1 MSNDVESNEGF
12 KSNAQQQAES
22 KVQQAVAEASTA
34 LVAEQERTQRLES
47 QNQIEYVGSC
57 LATSPLRGSLDVLLR
72 VKAMFS
78 RILWTVKH
86 GIGELLRL
94 FLARLISFALY
105 RPTLKAWALALLC
118 RYPAL
123 EAWLCKFAIAR
134 GMIVCGTTVQL
145 PYEPSTK
152 FSRLTP
158 SARSIYSDLKAA
170 IKRHN
175 EEG

>member
-1 MSNDVESNEGF
+1 MSNDVESNDGF

-57 LATSPLRGSLDVLLR
+57 LATRPLRGSFDVLLR

-86 GIGELLRL
+86 GIGGLLRL
-94 FLARLISFALY
+94 
-105 RPTLKAWALALLC
+105 
-118 RYPAL
+118 
-123 EAWLCKFAIAR
+123 
-134 GMIVCGTTVQL
+134 L
-145 PYEPSTK
+145 PCPSHQ
-152 FSRLTP
+152 FCPVS
-158 SARSIYSDLKAA
+158 SYAQSM
-170 IKRHN
+170 
-175 EEG
+175 GVGFVV